1 MENILEQYKTPTIIN
16 SCILAAI
23 VILYVISLPIISNTN
38 FIIVLFILFCLFL
51 IFGQKYITQE
61 EFSFKVSPEKQ
72 KCMEENVSTNQPPA
86 TRSSFCCNVTE
97 RGGTLPFIE
106 DWKKHGWDRTDNWVD
121 TTDNNSYQTQLP
133 PTSLVD

>member
-1 MENILEQYKTPTIIN
+1 
-16 SCILAAI
+16 
-23 VILYVISLPIISNTN
+23 
-38 FIIVLFILFCLFL
+38 
-51 IFGQKYITQE
+51 
-61 EFSFKVSPEKQ
+61 
-72 KCMEENVSTNQPPA
+72 MEENVSTNQPPA

-133 PTSLVD
+133 PTLLVN